1 MASASPISG
10 GAQLGVPEREPGPS
24 TSLSPNSAL
33 KGTSSSLP
41 ATAAVSSA
49 TTPRSSV
56 SVTNKTQR
64 GEKVPLEHVSILD
77 NKNQSIYI

>member
-1 MASASPISG
+1 MTPISG
-10 GAQLGVPEREPGPS
+10 GASLGVPPDREAGPS
-24 TSLSPNSAL
+24 SSLSPNTAL
-33 KGTSSSLP
+33 KGTSQSLP

-64 GEKVPLEHVSILD
+64 GEKVPLEHVKTLKMSD
-77 NKNQSIYI
+77 